1 MRLATIV
8 ATVGPASDSELTLT
22 QLVRAGVDVFRLN
35 FSHGTHADHAWCI
48 WRIRRVARRL
58 SRAVAI
64 LADLQGPKM
73 RVGKM
78 RDGGPVTLVRG
89 QSLVLTTRTVVGDGS
104 RLSVTY
110 RRLPLDVQKGDTILL
125 DDGLM
130 ELRVLAV
137 SGREVRC
144 KVVVGGLLKERKGIN
159 LPGVALSAPA
169 MTAKDVEDLR
179 FAVAH
184 GVDYVALSFARR
196 REDVLALRRKLR
208 ALGAELPIIAKIERP
223 EGVANLDGILDVADG
238 VMVARGDLGVE
249 ASPPEVPILQKQ
261 IIQKANEREKLV
273 ITATQMLESMITN
286 PRPTR
291 AEATDVANAIL
302 DGTDA
307 VMLSGETAIGQYPV
321 EAVRMMAAIAERA
334 EATGLMARPSHAG
347 TQSLSTSHAVAEAA
361 CAAAA
366 DCAARAVLVFTLSG
380 ATARMLAKLRPS
392 ARIIALTPNR
402 GVFNQMAMLWGV
414 TPALTAFGQNTEQMI
429 AHGEAAILRR
439 GLLKRGDTVVVLAGA
454 TGLRGATNMMN
465 VHRLGL

>member
-130 ELRVLAV
+130 ELRVVAV
-137 SGREVRC
+137 SGRDVRC

-179 FAVAH
+179 FAVA
-184 GVDYVALSFARR
+184 
-196 REDVLALRRKLR
+196 
-208 ALGAELPIIAKIERP
+208 
-223 EGVANLDGILDVADG
+223 
-238 VMVARGDLGVE
+238 RG
-249 ASPPEVPILQKQ
+249 
-261 IIQKANEREKLV
+261 
-273 ITATQMLESMITN
+273 
-286 PRPTR
+286 
-291 AEATDVANAIL
+291 
-302 DGTDA
+302 
-307 VMLSGETAIGQYPV
+307 
-321 EAVRMMAAIAERA
+321 
-334 EATGLMARPSHAG
+334 
-347 TQSLSTSHAVAEAA
+347 
-361 CAAAA
+361 
-366 DCAARAVLVFTLSG
+366 
-380 ATARMLAKLRPS
+380 
-392 ARIIALTPNR
+392 
-402 GVFNQMAMLWGV
+402 
-414 TPALTAFGQNTEQMI
+414 
-429 AHGEAAILRR
+429 
-439 GLLKRGDTVVVLAGA
+439 
-454 TGLRGATNMMN
+454 
-465 VHRLGL
+465 